1 MEARVLVR
9 EVRTGVLSPVEAEQS
24 MQKAKLLSPIALGE
38 SKQDMLIYDDDDDDE
53 GEEEE
58 DEGEEEYEDQ
68 EGDEEELVGFA
79 AVSMASFRLDS
90 VLYAPQQHNLPV

>member
-1 MEARVLVR
+1 MEARVLVCEVRR
-9 EVRTGVLSPVEAEQS
+9 EVLSRVEAEQS
-24 MQKAKLLSPIALGE
+24 TQKAKLLSPIALGE

-58 DEGEEEYEDQ
+58 YEDQ

-79 AVSMASFRLDS
+79 AASMASFHLDS
-90 VLYAPQQHNLPV
+90 VLYAPQQHNLLV